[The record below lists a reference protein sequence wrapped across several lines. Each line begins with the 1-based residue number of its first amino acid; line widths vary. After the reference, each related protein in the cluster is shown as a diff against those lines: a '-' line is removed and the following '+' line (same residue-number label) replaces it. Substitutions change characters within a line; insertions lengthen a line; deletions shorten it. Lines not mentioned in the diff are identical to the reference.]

1 MTSTALN
8 YDYQRRLQ
16 SLRLAMDSLRREL
29 YAALDDADGWIQD
42 PKVQRVAERFD
53 ALVDEYMR
61 LKGN

>member
-1 MTSTALN
+1 
-8 YDYQRRLQ
+8 
-16 SLRLAMDSLRREL
+16 MDSLRREL